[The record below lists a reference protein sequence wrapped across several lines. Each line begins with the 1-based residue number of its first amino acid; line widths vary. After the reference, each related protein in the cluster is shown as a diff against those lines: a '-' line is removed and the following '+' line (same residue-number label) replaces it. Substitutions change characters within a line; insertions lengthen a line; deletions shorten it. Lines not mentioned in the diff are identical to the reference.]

1 MKTLNVLL
9 IVACAALAPML
20 FASTYVNSDIT
31 TDTTWDRDG
40 QPYRLNANGLK
51 VRNGATLTIDT
62 SGGNVEIDFRNTGRD
77 FQIGN
82 GSGDEG
88 FLVLKAESGE
98 IQWRFRNDSNL
109 IIDPYGQV
117 RTFDATGLNR
127 FGSGG
132 YNWGAVVFSAGQTMT
147 STLEHCRFYRGGNDS
162 KDGALLIENSAA
174 NTPQLENLEFHNC
187 TTSAIRFEGN
197 GINTLRQDGLKLPL
211 SVDETTY
218 VFYLN
223 AVTSTVP
230 IRFPDADTSSTPTA
244 YLSGTCTVGDS
255 NESSWQFDDGYTFK
269 CAASSKVQV
278 THGFVRGTT
287 EAMPTFES
295 VSGSPGFSDWV
306 GLVDTST
313 TYSNVSGGLGAFAHL
328 EVRDA
333 SYGVDL
339 DKYSDPSAIDGLPY
353 VLSDIVVQHCTTAIR
368 TKSTIE
374 DSVVLRRVT
383 TGGTSTADEING
395 KHIHILA
402 GTVRVENCECIGN
415 TNITFDYGIY
425 AEGTNSDGYHVTA
438 SESRFTDFYVGIF
451 FYSSQGSGT
460 GVVERCLTEANTV
473 GIHVYQYGYNQ
484 PRTTTI
490 RHCCSSSDFVGVDLN
505 NNDTTGTFAAT
516 IEDSTFVGD
525 GAANTFGIRGYKVPA
540 SPSSVS
546 IARCNLDT
554 WQYGI
559 LINSFTENLCEYS
572 VDECNFTSNTYGIY
586 DLRTQTAKAVVSHCT
601 FNGNSTYGAADS
613 AGGSASTDML
623 AEDCYWGADD
633 GPSGSG
639 PGSGDAVNANV
650 DYDPFLERAYI
661 GVLIGGSPASAS
673 VWDVWENSSTD
684 ADNLHIIAGTPYFKW
699 SFASDFAGD
708 TQSAY
713 EIEVDDN
720 ADFGSKTWDTG
731 KTSSTASGVGGPNN
745 TFTGGTLY
753 YARIRLWNDEDLPG
767 PWRYL
772 TFRLNNV
779 PGTVG
784 NTNRTPANSSSQT
797 DWTPVF
803 VWERPADTNEDPLH
817 FELVVYKTFGIG
829 TPPAYTARTWTSG
842 AAVGATPATLNA
854 RNHFE
859 ISVDDG
865 ATWTPFPSDGAP
877 AGDTIRVRM
886 NWPDEWGLSDATVP
900 GPWNWYVRAYDSFG
914 YGTAAS
920 TWTFTMGRS
929 YTISGQLQDNSGAGL
944 NSKTMRLYINGVDS
958 GDTDDTQT
966 VSSVDGRFDIV
977 TTDALEVGDVLWVY
991 VDGET
996 EKGAAVFHFTGDSMT
1011 WAGESIVVRAERAYV
1026 YGTVDGLV
1034 FSNADFEITTADT
1047 DIPWTYSSGTVTF
1060 KSTLD
1065 GAGDGLHLQGQL
1077 DMSGALD
1084 GTTSLDVEL
1093 NVGTSGHLRTQ
1104 GYNASFHKLANNGI
1118 LEVLDGST
1126 LTLDGSNSTTSG
1138 TFVLDGSTLKFA
1150 GSSALSLK
1158 VAKGTFDSR
1167 NSATIQDLTA
1177 NVSEL
1182 LVDSTTAA
1190 APAVLSCAD
1199 TTFDEVGL
1207 TVETDGV
1214 LALFNDNIFQ
1224 NDVSAQHIYWKSES
1238 ALSATQMRGVQFNTS
1253 LNGVDTFNIQA
1264 SSTANNINMLGC
1276 GGVGQGE
1283 AFDLDSS
1290 SKVDWELTPP
1300 TGLRLTLGDTRIR
1313 ADWDANDQVDAS
1325 AFGFNLYKALVE
1337 DGTWTSAP
1345 SYEPISMTTDFVD
1358 SNANFT
1364 SALIGATFYP
1374 DASSTASLTVL
1385 SVPSST
1391 SIRVSGDHSGA
1402 ASNGDPYSF
1411 FVKVNGSLL
1420 TDTHDEAESLTNGT
1434 TYYFYL
1440 TIDDSTED
1448 APLSRNRGEEKTLAP
1463 AASSI
1468 SAVSPDN
1475 ADATSVLALS
1485 VIGDD
1490 THWESSTTVTITKG
1504 GGSGVTVN
1512 DTLIISAKLA
1522 LVDATLSSATTGTW
1536 TVTATENDI
1545 WGIAAYDEVE
1555 TANLTVNA
1563 NDADVADRPT
1573 LVFSTNNGGIAAD
1586 SDTSGSFIFNIDFT
1600 DQGGGVDTTN
1610 LEIFAS
1616 RDVTISSA
1624 NKTAGTELI
1633 GAGLSID
1640 TLNDSRATCTI
1651 NQTAGTELFADGE
1664 YTLTARVA
1672 DDYGNYSE
1680 WATRRFYVEGAASDV
1695 AKTGELLHQGDT
1707 ELTFMITGTFSTT
1720 VDGVDFGSGIT
1731 TVSYNKDSGTEITV
1745 TVTVAESAACGPRTF
1760 TVDMTTGTD
1769 PVGVI
1774 IVEYPTNIL
1783 PTVNNDEPSRNPAIG
1798 GVNVFL
1804 VNGEF
1809 FKSETDLAVRGRMMG
1824 ISWSRFYRSQITYDG
1839 PLGHGW
1845 VGHYFQRA
1853 VIDSGTSDI
1862 WWYTPDG
1869 RKEVFPDIAG
1879 GYSSPAGVYVTASS
1893 ENTHGTITLTDR
1905 HGYRCVFNADGR
1917 LWRCIDRNGNT
1928 TECSYNYAGQLT
1940 TIYNDLRET
1949 FTIAYQS
1956 TGRVDTASDNM
1967 WNDGTT
1973 GHTAARQVEYEY
1985 DSEGNLVEQKAP
1997 TTSRYDGS
2005 PYARTTY
2012 GYAYDSAH
2020 NLTRCINPR
2029 EFAESSEPVA
2039 YLENFYDSSDRVIDQ
2054 KLGDE
2059 ADVLDSHITKSAF
2072 IRLRYESSTLIH
2084 EIDRNGHR
2092 TDYTID
2098 GTGRATTVSR
2108 YTGFYSVDTDEPIVH
2123 STVSTVLTKLRGGD
2137 PTSFDTEFTYN
2148 SNHEILSITYPRD
2161 NKVTYEYPSGSSQTS
2176 GTCTSDPTDTVLADT
2191 GKSWTPDAYIGMILR
2206 VGSNAGEYAYY
2217 PIVDNDATTITIES
2231 SGFSMALDG
2240 WASGE
2245 DYAVY
2250 DEASDPMAAGNVLS
2264 VTRSDEGL
2272 GSESDIVTSYTYEPR
2287 YQFVKTVTDPR
2298 GNATSYSYDYE
2309 ESAGNGADAGNLVL
2323 VTSPTITGSMA
2334 SSAAITT
2341 RTTYNEY
2348 GQPVTMVDGEGNVT
2362 YLKYYTSGSHNGF
2375 LYQRIS
2381 AWGELDLTSEF
2392 EYDPVGNLT
2401 ASWSPR
2407 AFESGATKD
2416 DYKTAYEVNELNQTW
2431 HVTGKY
2437 EVGSPVSSS
2446 LASVDSY
2453 RYFDANGNLT
2463 HSYQEYITDSGTS
2476 PSVPGDLITPG
2487 TFSKASSAMAAT
2499 WVETTYEYNLLNYQT
2514 KVTRD
2519 QTAGSAVYRVASE
2532 TRYDSNY
2539 NVIESVSP
2547 LGNRNKTRYDERDL
2561 VFQRIAGADSDVQ
2574 GTYQTDYDANGN
2586 VSTSYDAL
2594 GNATTYDY
2602 DGFDRTTKV
2611 TDAGGNYRTSAYDSS
2626 SNVTTSSAY
2635 DVFGTLLV
2643 QSTSTYDQINRA
2655 YVSARLAKDHNGIPI
2670 GDGWNTSTT
2679 VFDKNSRMISSTNDN
2694 GVTNTSYYDAANR
2707 TTETRDAVGNRTL
2720 YTYNA
2725 NGATEQVDYIET
2737 NGLNGASEPSHVS
2750 YILNRSDVAWEVR
2763 DRRWSTSF
2771 DTSGYT
2777 KRDGW
2782 GRVTVSTDAAGTD
2795 TLYEYDLLSRQTQVT
2810 RKPTATGTDWTVTQS
2825 VYDDDSRTVTTRI
2838 SKNPNINTS
2847 WQETDFE
2854 YDERS
2859 RVVTRRRPDGDIWS
2873 YNYDVNSNLIERTD
2887 PLGTRVTNTY
2897 DSRNLLAYRNIERG
2911 TGIVGPTY
2919 ESYEYDGLAR
2929 LTACSNYDGSDL
2941 IAANACAYNTLSLK
2955 ERCDQTTAS
2964 STGNILAT
2972 HTIKA
2977 EYDASGFRTATV
2989 YWDGRRVENFRDQMD
3004 RLSHTVDET
3013 NNQSIAV
3020 YVYAGA
3026 NRVVEKTYGNGTR
3039 ASYTYESSGCGCGG
3053 ATTFIDRVEHNLIS
3067 TGETLFGIDK
3077 RYDVTGNL
3085 TAERLDHEGDLGVV
3099 YRRDD
3104 TYRLTNTYY
3113 GVDLTSTALATYA
3126 DPANTP
3132 SAFGLKRAYT
3142 LDPRSNRSSVIDT
3155 DDGSTTV
3162 YNYAYTLST
3171 DENDLY
3177 TAVDGD
3183 DYSYDAIE
3191 QRTYDDATGLYY
3203 AYDYRGYLWLCDTDS
3218 AKTTPEQ
3225 IFHHDALGNRVL
3237 EEGWY
3242 DDAPSTN
3249 VHKTVLVND
3258 IRGGGGCGSNS
3269 GEPKAG
3275 EVRYNASDVETSNV
3289 QYVHGKGQGSIV
3301 QELADNGTST
3311 VFRYRHEDQAGSLIG
3326 VTDEDGAR
3334 TDEYFYLDFGTPVHR
3349 PVAFDGNLDRISSV
3363 QANTPS
3369 AGYTRVNLTGVS
3381 LTADAYNGKQAR
3393 VLGSLHI
3400 TEVYDTASTSIDLAD
3415 PDGSLYTLLN
3425 NGADFVV
3432 LDFESPATELHAT
3445 GDWEDVYYDEI
3456 NEWTVFV
3463 DEGAS
3468 FTSTV
3473 ALGDS
3478 LLPDT
3483 NDPNTWLT
3491 VLNVDSDTVLTVA
3504 GDVTAEGGLGDNYEV
3519 WLPIWSYASGV
3530 STYTNPNASFESWM
3544 LGWLFTPDVNEPCYL
3559 QVIEVTSST
3568 SVKVKGDARGLS
3580 NPDDE
3585 WRIHAPPGV
3594 DQSTGG
3600 LHTDLITAGSRYLY
3614 SRMRYIPP
3622 QVGFD
3627 VLGTIE
3633 GTQGGA
3639 QLSGNHLDRGTFDPG
3654 TGVLFG
3660 HVDDKGGWV
3669 HPKRT
3674 RGEDPPPQ
3682 KDGTKTGGP
3691 SADEIIEKA
3700 RKEREQKRADQAIDC
3715 YEACSERYP
3724 EPGDV
3729 DDLADCKR
3737 SCSQRFGFLEREY
3750 YGTGGASIRGINA
3763 ADAIIEASK
3772 YNEKNPN
3779 WWTKLPDCPCTNPD
3793 INAKGERDPTRD
3805 ESIGWA
3811 SEGSNSYHPGAA
3823 ECFRSYPTASN
3834 GLSLDGPGQQ
3844 CCYDSNHQLITS
3856 GSGAGTPD
3864 RHNTA
3869 EGEDG
3874 DGDVDR
3880 YWGGVAKHSIDD
3892 VLPHGALGWKVYNKY
3907 WPPNKGK
3914 DCPDNEVTE

>member
-1 MKTLNVLL
+1 
-9 IVACAALAPML
+9 
-20 FASTYVNSDIT
+20 
-31 TDTTWDRDG
+31 
-40 QPYRLNANGLK
+40 
-51 VRNGATLTIDT
+51 
-62 SGGNVEIDFRNTGRD
+62 
-77 FQIGN
+77 
-82 GSGDEG
+82 
-88 FLVLKAESGE
+88 
-98 IQWRFRNDSNL
+98 
-109 IIDPYGQV
+109 
-117 RTFDATGLNR
+117 
-127 FGSGG
+127 
-132 YNWGAVVFSAGQTMT
+132 
-147 STLEHCRFYRGGNDS
+147 
-162 KDGALLIENSAA
+162 
-174 NTPQLENLEFHNC
+174 
-187 TTSAIRFEGN
+187 
-197 GINTLRQDGLKLPL
+197 
-211 SVDETTY
+211 
-218 VFYLN
+218 
-223 AVTSTVP
+223 
-230 IRFPDADTSSTPTA
+230 
-244 YLSGTCTVGDS
+244 
-255 NESSWQFDDGYTFK
+255 
-269 CAASSKVQV
+269 
-278 THGFVRGTT
+278 
-287 EAMPTFES
+287 
-295 VSGSPGFSDWV
+295 
-306 GLVDTST
+306 
-313 TYSNVSGGLGAFAHL
+313 
-328 EVRDA
+328 
-333 SYGVDL
+333 
-339 DKYSDPSAIDGLPY
+339 
-353 VLSDIVVQHCTTAIR
+353 
-368 TKSTIE
+368 
-374 DSVVLRRVT
+374 
-383 TGGTSTADEING
+383 
-395 KHIHILA
+395 
-402 GTVRVENCECIGN
+402 
-415 TNITFDYGIY
+415 
-425 AEGTNSDGYHVTA
+425 
-438 SESRFTDFYVGIF
+438 
-451 FYSSQGSGT
+451 
-460 GVVERCLTEANTV
+460 
-473 GIHVYQYGYNQ
+473 
-484 PRTTTI
+484 
-490 RHCCSSSDFVGVDLN
+490 
-505 NNDTTGTFAAT
+505 
-516 IEDSTFVGD
+516 
-525 GAANTFGIRGYKVPA
+525 
-540 SPSSVS
+540 
-546 IARCNLDT
+546 
-554 WQYGI
+554 
-559 LINSFTENLCEYS
+559 
-572 VDECNFTSNTYGIY
+572 
-586 DLRTQTAKAVVSHCT
+586 
-601 FNGNSTYGAADS
+601 
-613 AGGSASTDML
+613 
-623 AEDCYWGADD
+623 
-633 GPSGSG
+633 
-639 PGSGDAVNANV
+639 
-650 DYDPFLERAYI
+650 
-661 GVLIGGSPASAS
+661 
-673 VWDVWENSSTD
+673 
-684 ADNLHIIAGTPYFKW
+684 
-699 SFASDFAGD
+699 
-708 TQSAY
+708 
-713 EIEVDDN
+713 
-720 ADFGSKTWDTG
+720 
-731 KTSSTASGVGGPNN
+731 
-745 TFTGGTLY
+745 
-753 YARIRLWNDEDLPG
+753 
-767 PWRYL
+767 
-772 TFRLNNV
+772 
-779 PGTVG
+779 
-784 NTNRTPANSSSQT
+784 
-797 DWTPVF
+797 
-803 VWERPADTNEDPLH
+803 
-817 FELVVYKTFGIG
+817 
-829 TPPAYTARTWTSG
+829 
-842 AAVGATPATLNA
+842 
-854 RNHFE
+854 
-859 ISVDDG
+859 
-865 ATWTPFPSDGAP
+865 
-877 AGDTIRVRM
+877 
-886 NWPDEWGLSDATVP
+886 
-900 GPWNWYVRAYDSFG
+900 
-914 YGTAAS
+914 
-920 TWTFTMGRS
+920 MGRS